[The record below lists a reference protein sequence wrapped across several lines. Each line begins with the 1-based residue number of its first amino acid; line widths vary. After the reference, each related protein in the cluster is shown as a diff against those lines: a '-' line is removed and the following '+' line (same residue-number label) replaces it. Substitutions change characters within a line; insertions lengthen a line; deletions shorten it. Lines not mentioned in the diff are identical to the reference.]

1 MQIGDIAWDKEV
13 EEIVIVVGITK
24 TGRSGEPVYTVIT
37 LDHSLG
43 WRYLATMQVLEAL

>member
-13 EEIVIVVGITK
+13 DEIVLVIDVTK
-24 TGRSGEPVYTVIT
+24 TGISGDPVYTVIT

>member
-1 MQIGDIAWDKEV
+1 MNIGDIAWDKEV
-13 EEIVIVVGITK
+13 HEVVIVVDVTK
-24 TGRSGEPVYTVIT
+24 TGISGDPVYTVMT